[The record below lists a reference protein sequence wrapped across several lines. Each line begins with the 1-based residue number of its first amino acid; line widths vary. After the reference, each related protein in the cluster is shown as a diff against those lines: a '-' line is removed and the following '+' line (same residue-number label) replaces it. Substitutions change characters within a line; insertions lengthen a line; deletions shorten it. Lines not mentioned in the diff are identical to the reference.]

1 MRYPTSGYL
10 QHLLAPETLI
20 FFNYNNFFHII
31 TSGIHFIE
39 RLKVEFRSQSGSERE
54 LSMNKL
60 GKKLQN

>member
-20 FFNYNNFFHII
+20 FFNYNNFIHII

-39 RLKVEFRSQSGSERE
+39 RLKE
-54 LSMNKL
+54 LNSVHRAEVSAN
-60 GKKLQN
+60 